1 MGVPTAP
8 TITGDTSVN
17 ASELDT
23 FFTEC
28 ADIINV
34 ESSKG
39 IEASNLSASAGF
51 KNGQK
56 AEPYAH
62 LVLPFNLRP
71 VTAVVQTGLDSN
83 TWRRATVAH
92 IFRIPW
98 PGTIIGVTGDSAGLG
113 ATRLSALLF
122 HNIDPTKHKNKMA
135 YGTESGIAPFAS
147 WDFLF
152 AKGTRI
158 APCREDFAAMDE
170 ITIALRHDASIAA
183 ASIIR
188 LFVHTLVQHQRS
200 G

>member
-71 VTAVVQTGLDSN
+71 VSAVVQTGSDSN
-83 TWRRATVAH
+83 NWRRATVAH
-92 IFRIPW
+92 IFRVPW
-98 PGTIIGVTGDSAGLG
+98 PGTIIGRSGYVSVG

-122 HNIDPTKHKNKMA
+122 HNIDPTAFKNKAA
-135 YGTESGIAPFAS
+135 YGTESGIAPIATL
-147 WDFLF
+147 DFLF
-152 AKGTRI
+152 AQGTRI